1 MLKLP
6 RSKLS
11 SQIFALFFLLPVL
24 LLSACGKENLYQ
36 NLSEQETNEMLVVLY
51 KNGIDAEK
59 VRVQQAQDVSYTISV
74 PKDKIQK
81 ARKVLVDN
89 NLPRK
94 RALGFSEIC
103 KEKGLIP
110 TPEEE
115 KCRKLLA
122 LKGEIINSLEK
133 VPGVIEADVVL
144 NIPEVSEFS
153 TDTQATK
160 KPTASAVIKVKKDPA
175 GYEVTEV
182 RMQRFISNAVENLDP
197 RDVSVIINYVEPPQ
211 DVISQGPAVAT
222 TATTATPGLSAKLAT
237 IAGLIMDTDSVK
249 RFKIYAVVMLVMLLG
264 ISAGLILNVIRLTKM
279 RQELKVSKAQGGFA
293 EVGGGGSPPLLEDG
307 SKSSEPHLST
317 GEKAANQPH

>member
-6 RSKLS
+6 RLKLS
-11 SQIFALFFLLPVL
+11 SRLFALFFLLPVL
-24 LLSACGKENLYQ
+24 LSSACGKESLYQ
-36 NLSEQETNEMLVVLY
+36 NLTEQETNEMLVVLY

-59 VRVQQAQDVSYTISV
+59 VRVQQAQDFSYTISV

-153 TDTQATK
+153 TDTQA
-160 KPTASAVIKVKKDPA
+160 
-175 GYEVTEV
+175 
-182 RMQRFISNAVENLDP
+182 
-197 RDVSVIINYVEPPQ
+197 
-211 DVISQGPAVAT
+211 
-222 TATTATPGLSAKLAT
+222 
-237 IAGLIMDTDSVK
+237 
-249 RFKIYAVVMLVMLLG
+249 
-264 ISAGLILNVIRLTKM
+264 
-279 RQELKVSKAQGGFA
+279 
-293 EVGGGGSPPLLEDG
+293 
-307 SKSSEPHLST
+307 
-317 GEKAANQPH
+317 